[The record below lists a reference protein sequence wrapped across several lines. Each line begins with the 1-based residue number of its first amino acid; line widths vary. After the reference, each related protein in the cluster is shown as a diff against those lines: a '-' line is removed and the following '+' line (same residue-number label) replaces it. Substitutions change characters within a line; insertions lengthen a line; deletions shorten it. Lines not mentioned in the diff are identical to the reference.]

1 MVNSLTIGN
10 HSLSCFRF
18 DVEYFGSKWAK
29 FKLLH
34 ISGSIGLY
42 SVNVWVPY
50 KFIWAGLVLLN
61 TRVILPFSCRI
72 MKRSALGVPSIC
84 LILYI
89 YICGVCSPKAWAIFF
104 VKKMGTTSTKI
115 RWWNHMFFWST
126 ARSTGG
132 FFHTATFF
140 LTLQAASNSRSR
152 RQGAS
157 IIFLHEKKKGLEW

>member
-1 MVNSLTIGN
+1 MLNSLTIGN

-42 SVNVWVPY
+42 SVNVLVSY
-50 KFIWAGLVLLN
+50 KFSPEQGWSFWILGGHPTLFACGIMQDPNCFCVALN
-61 TRVILPFSCRI
+61 HL
-72 MKRSALGVPSIC
+72 
-84 LILYI
+84 
-89 YICGVCSPKAWAIFF
+89 GVCSPKAWAIFLS
-104 VKKMGTTSTKI
+104 K
-115 RWWNHMFFWST
+115 RWVQQAPRLDEIICFLEHCSYH
-126 ARSTGG
+126 GG
-132 FFHTATFF
+132 FFTLPLL

-157 IIFLHEKKKGLEW
+157 IIFLHEKTRGLER